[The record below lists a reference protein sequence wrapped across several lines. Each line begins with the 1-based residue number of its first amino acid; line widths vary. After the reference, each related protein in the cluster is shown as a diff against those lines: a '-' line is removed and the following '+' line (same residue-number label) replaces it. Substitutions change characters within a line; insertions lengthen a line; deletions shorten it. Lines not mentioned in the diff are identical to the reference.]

1 MENTK
6 KSQGRGLGWGVVR
19 GSTVTQPGR
28 EQGVGEG
35 VKGTCGAVGGEG
47 QVVMWGRSQRSG
59 HGELEH
65 QGKGPGLQN
74 EG

>member
-1 MENTK
+1 M
-6 KSQGRGLGWGVVR
+6 
-19 GSTVTQPGR
+19 TQPGR

-65 QGKGPGLQN
+65 QGKGPRLQN